1 MSPIVSIS
9 KKNLPQKYVS
19 IWPISPPPPFLEL
32 LFKNNTKNAIEV
44 ITQTLLKS
52 MKSTNIRSL
61 QSSHYN
67 TVKLGDKEL
76 LGHPKIVP
84 YLYEVN
90 WQLVMENGSLTPI
103 CSLSKR
109 SLLPSLTLL

>member
-1 MSPIVSIS
+1 MYDCIVF
-9 KKNLPQKYVS
+9 PQFENK
-19 IWPISPPPPFLEL
+19 
-32 LFKNNTKNAIEV
+32 
-44 ITQTLLKS
+44 
-52 MKSTNIRSL
+52 
-61 QSSHYN
+61 HN

-103 CSLSKR
+103 FSSSKCSLS
-109 SLLPSLTLL
+109 P